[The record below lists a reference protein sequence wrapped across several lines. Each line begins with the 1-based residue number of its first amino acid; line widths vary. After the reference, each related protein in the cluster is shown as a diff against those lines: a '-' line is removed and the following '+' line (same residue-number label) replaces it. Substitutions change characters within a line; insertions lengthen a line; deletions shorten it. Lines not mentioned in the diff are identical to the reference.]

1 MHPPPSVAEC
11 RIAQLRVPCRDLAAE
26 YSQDSPH
33 PDLDSHPVCAPVA
46 GHVRSVAVKGGK
58 LAPSLPVPRLDSLSL
73 PVEVVHRA
81 WVYPVQ
87 TVKVKFL
94 PEVLRES
101 VVHRASVCL
110 AQTEK
115 VKHLL
120 ERLSPPAARARVCL
134 GHRAQPAPFQQAQP
148 WDSRQE
154 PLLGCHQVARPRE
167 LAVEYSWDF
176 RS

>member
-1 MHPPPSVAEC
+1 M
-11 RIAQLRVPCRDLAAE
+11 
-26 YSQDSPH
+26 
-33 PDLDSHPVCAPVA
+33 
-46 GHVRSVAVKGGK
+46 AVKGGK
-58 LAPSLPVPRLDSLSL
+58 LVVPSLPVPRLGSLSL

-101 VVHRASVCL
+101 IVHRASVCL
-110 AQTEK
+110 VQMVTAKRQ
-115 VKHLL
+115 L
-120 ERLSPPAARARVCL
+120 EPLSPPGAPDRVCL
-134 GHRAQPAPFQQAQP
+134 ADRAQPASSPQAQP
-148 WDSRQE
+148 MDSR
-154 PLLGCHQVARPRE
+154 HQPVMGRPVARPRE